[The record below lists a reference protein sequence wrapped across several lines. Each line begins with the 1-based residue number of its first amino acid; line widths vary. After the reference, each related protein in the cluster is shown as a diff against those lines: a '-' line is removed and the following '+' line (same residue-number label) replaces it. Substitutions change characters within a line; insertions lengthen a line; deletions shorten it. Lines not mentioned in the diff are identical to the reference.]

1 MISKH
6 VNIQTN
12 LTTRQYDFFQFHIGQ
27 FSYQPSCK
35 SCLIFIQSPLRFHLS
50 INFIFS
56 QTCISHHG
64 CEKYSNLWCSD
75 KWKMDLQ
82 VKKLKVDISANPR
95 KNCHW
100 SLSSPQAETNYSF
113 LQLRGRTKETYF
125 ERYCFKSTFL
135 NINRR
140 MHFLLRGPFE

>member
-1 MISKH
+1 MKTVLKTCAEQLISRVEFEIDTDIPIFHIISKH
-6 VNIQTN
+6 VNIQIN

-27 FSYQPSCK
+27 FSYQASCK
-35 SCLIFIQSPLRFHLS
+35 GCLIFIQSPLRFHLS

-82 VKKLKVDISANPR
+82 VKKLKVDISATPR

-100 SLSSPQAETNYSF
+100 SLSSPKDRDK
-113 LQLRGRTKETYF
+113 LLIPPVRGED
-125 ERYCFKSTFL
+125 
-135 NINRR
+135 
-140 MHFLLRGPFE
+140 